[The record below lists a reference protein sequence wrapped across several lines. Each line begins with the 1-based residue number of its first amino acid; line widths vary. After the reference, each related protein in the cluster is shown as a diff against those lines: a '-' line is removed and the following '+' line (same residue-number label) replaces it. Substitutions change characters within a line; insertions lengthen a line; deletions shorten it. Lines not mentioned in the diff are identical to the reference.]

1 MSDISLNKYIDHT
14 ILAPSASRDD
24 VLRAVDEG
32 VRHNVAS
39 VCVNACWVEL
49 VVDKL
54 RGTGIGTCAAIGF
67 PLGATLTS
75 VKAFEAAECV
85 ERGATEVDMVL
96 NVGFVKSGDWEA
108 AMRDIEAVVKAVRG
122 RALVKVILETCLLT
136 DEEKVRAC
144 EIAEAACADYVK
156 TSTGFSAGGATEADV
171 SLMRRSVGAKMGV
184 KASGGV
190 RTREQAEAMIRA
202 GATRIGASAT
212 AKILG

>member
-1 MSDISLNKYIDHT
+1 MSDKPLNKYIDHT
-14 ILAPSASRDD
+14 ILAPSSSRDD
-24 VLRAVDEG
+24 VLRTVDEG
-32 VRHNVAS
+32 IRYNVAS
-39 VCVNACWVEL
+39 VCVNPCWVEL
-49 VVDKL
+49 VAERL
-54 RGTGIGTCAAIGF
+54 RGTGIGTCAAVGF

-75 VKAFEAAECV
+75 VKAFEAAESV
-85 ERGATEVDMVL
+85 EKGATEVDMVL

-156 TSTGFSAGGATEADV
+156 TSTGFSTGGATEADV

-190 RTREQAEAMIRA
+190 RTREQAEAMIKA

-212 AKILG
+212 AKILS

>member
-1 MSDISLNKYIDHT
+1 MSDKPLNKYIDHT
-14 ILAPSASRDD
+14 ILAPSSSRDD
-24 VLRAVDEG
+24 VLRTVDEG
-32 VRHNVAS
+32 IRYNVAS
-39 VCVNACWVEL
+39 VCVNPCWVEL
-49 VVDKL
+49 VAERL
-54 RGTGIGTCAAIGF
+54 RGTGIGTCAAVGF

-75 VKAFEAAECV
+75 VKAFEAAESV
-85 ERGATEVDMVL
+85 EKGATEVDMVL

-156 TSTGFSAGGATEADV
+156 TSTGFSTGGATETDV

-190 RTREQAEAMIRA
+190 RTREQAEAMIKA

-212 AKILG
+212 AKILS